1 MAYAE
6 HFGVVG
12 AFFIPHLGEF
22 GFREP
27 ARNRV
32 DVAGLQVFRIGRAVY
47 IGVLIAAV
55 DGRIAVFV
63 ADSLKGQ
70 AGVMLGLL
78 LVGTPLAAVIGGL
91 CAILGHSFSL
101 FLRFHGGK
109 GVATSLGVLT
119 MLMGQVTFIIFVI
132 WLTIVYVSRYV
143 SLGSVVA
150 AFLAPFLAALYGYPT
165 EYVLFTAVAAI
176 LVILRHRE
184 NIGRLM
190 HGTENKI

>member
-1 MAYAE
+1 MADYLLTCVLAYLVGSVPSGLILGKLFWHTDLRE
-6 HFGVVG
+6 HGSHNIG
-12 AFFIPHLGEF
+12 ATNAWRTLGKVP
-22 GFREP
+22 G
-27 ARNRV
+27 
-32 DVAGLQVFRIGRAVY
+32 I
-47 IGVLIAAV
+47 I
-55 DGRIAVFV
+55 VFV

-70 AGVMLGLL
+70 AGVLLGLS
-78 LVGTPLAAVIGGL
+78 LVGTPLAAVVGGL
-91 CAILGHSFSL
+91 LAIIGHSFSI

>member
-1 MAYAE
+1 MMMYLAA
-6 HFGVVG
+6 
-12 AFFIPHLGEF
+12 A
-22 GFREP
+22 
-27 ARNRV
+27 
-32 DVAGLQVFRIGRAVY
+32 
-47 IGVLIAAV
+47 IAAYLIGSIPSGLILGKLIWHK
-55 DGRIAVFV
+55 DLRDYGSHNIGATNAWRTLGKTAGIAVFI

-78 LVGTPLAAVIGGL
+78 LVGTPLAAVVGGL

-109 GVATSLGVLT
+109 GVAPSLGVLT

-184 NIGRLM
+184 NIERLM